1 MRILA
6 DENIPRAIVDWLRD
20 QGHDVLYAAE
30 SRARTPDV
38 DLLTEAERKRRGMSS

>member
-6 DENIPRAIVDWLRD
+6 DENVPRLIVAWLRA

-30 SRARTPDV
+30 SRKQVPDA
-38 DLLTEAERKRRGMSS
+38 DLLN